1 MSYTYL
7 QEQGEEFTAGNYSDI
22 PPFALLKSKAIA
34 GKSCTSANETESFQ
48 DFQYGTTSQLL
59 MEDHGKAQ
67 LTLLPVDSLAK
78 TSAPPAKE
86 QDWPGSVQAYGQN
99 LRASLERYNLNLRLS
114 KTPLCSELAG
124 LSPSCK
130 TLPKWGMTHAG
141 ACWELGMRAHLI
153 RETECGYLPTPAA
166 RDHKGSY
173 TKEALVRKD
182 GKHRLDAL
190 PQVVDALNGR
200 YGEKIK
206 QAVQSKTWP
215 TPTKAEAGKI
225 SNQPNY
231 GQIGL
236 SNHPRIVGLPDRP
249 KGKKDVAGGTK
260 TPQKWPT
267 PNTSDANG
275 ANLPHDVGRHYL
287 RTEVLPAEI
296 QKTNCTEARNHGQL
310 NPSWVEWLMGWPIG
324 ASDLLPLET
333 AKFRNVQPW
342 HLIFSAK
349 D

>member
-7 QEQGEEFTAGNYSDI
+7 QEQGEEFTAANYSDI
-22 PPFALLKSKAIA
+22 PPYALLKSKAIV
-34 GKSCTSANETESFQ
+34 GRSCTSANETESSQ
-48 DFQYGTTSQLL
+48 DFQYGTTSQPL

-99 LRASLERYNLNLRLS
+99 LRASLEKYNLDLRLS
-114 KTPLCSELAG
+114 KTPLCLELAD

-153 RETECGYLPTPAA
+153 REIECGYLPTPAA

-182 GKHRLDAL
+182 GKHRL
-190 PQVVDALNGR
+190 DALNGR

-267 PNTSDANG
+267 PNRSDANG

-287 RTEVLPAEI
+287 RTEVLPEEI
-296 QKTNCTEARNHGQL
+296 QKTNCTKARNHGQL

-342 HLIFSAK
+342 HSIFSAK